1 MNLTPEELQTGK
13 ENFYAAIGSEYTRR
27 DFLAQSLAAA
37 AVAGGSLGGFYYGYS
52 QADVKDPVRIGVIGT
67 GDEGNVL
74 IGALNPNFLQVK
86 AICDI
91 RPYNVYRAFEG
102 QKIGSERAR
111 TVRKGL
117 MNVYGWKTR
126 DEAEKKV
133 KVYQDWKLLI
143 DEAKDTGI
151 EAIVIGLPFQL
162 HAPVAVY
169 AMERGLHVLTE
180 KLMSSSIGACKDM
193 IRTAVA
199 NDCLL
204 SVGHQRHYNILYANA
219 AETISSGLLGDIH
232 FIRAQW
238 HRGNLPGKDSWQP
251 MMPGDP
257 RLADA
262 LRKRTIELER
272 ATAPGV
278 KPDPKKI
285 EDLQNQVK
293 EYTAQVADKDV
304 DAAKYGYQDHE
315 IPAAYGLPA
324 YQATPLEELIRW
336 RLWKRT
342 GGGLMVELGSHQMDA
357 AGIFVTAMHEKVKGT
372 HEKVKPLAVSA
383 HGARNLF
390 NNDREIDDH
399 LHCIIEFPHPEYDE
413 ADPQSALRK
422 IEVAYSAV
430 NGNGFGGYGEEVYGT
445 KGTLMLL
452 KEQEVAL
459 FKEADTS
466 AKVEVKK
473 SDELVLDT
481 QASGPSQAAAKGAA
495 ALADVSLGYR
505 EELEHW
511 AWCIRNRAPEN
522 QPRCN
527 GPIGMA
533 DAVIALTVN
542 VAVAKQERIE
552 FKKEW
557 FDYTSDETPDDSVP
571 TVKQA

>member
-13 ENFYAAIGSEYTRR
+13 ENFYGAIGSEFTRR
-27 DFLAQSLAAA
+27 EFLLSSIAAA
-37 AVAGGSLGGFYYGYS
+37 AVAGGSLGAFYYGYS
-52 QADVKDPVRIGVIGT
+52 QADMKDPVRVGVIGT

-74 IGALNPNFLQVK
+74 LGAMNPDFLSVR

-91 RPYNVYRAFEG
+91 RPYNRYRAFEG
-102 QKIGSERAR
+102 QKIGSARALE
-111 TVRKGL
+111 VRPGL
-117 MNVYGWKTR
+117 MKVYGWKTR
-126 DEAEKKV
+126 EEAEEHV
-133 KVYQDWKLLI
+133 KVYEDWKQLI
-143 DEAKDTGI
+143 DEAAANHI

-162 HAPVAVY
+162 HAEVAIY

-180 KLMSSSIGACKDM
+180 KLMARTIGECKSM

-199 NDCLL
+199 NDRLL
-204 SVGHQRHYNILYANA
+204 SVGHQRHYNILYENA
-219 AETISSGLLGDIH
+219 AETIRTGLLGDIH

-251 MMPGDP
+251 MMPSDP
-257 RLADA
+257 RLAEA

-272 ATAPGV
+272 AKAAA

-285 EDLQNQVK
+285 ADLENQVR
-293 EYTAQVADKDV
+293 EYSAQIEDAAV
-304 DAAKYGYQDHE
+304 DAAKYGYQE
-315 IPAAYGLPA
+315 KTVPAAYGLPA
-324 YQATPLEELIRW
+324 YTATPLEELLRW

-357 AGIFVTAMHEKVKGT
+357 AGIFISAMHQKIKGT
-372 HEKVKPLAVSA
+372 KEKVKPLAVSA
-383 HGARNLF
+383 HGVRNLF

-399 LHCIIEFPHPEYDE
+399 LHCIIEFPHPAYDPE
-413 ADPQSALRK
+413 DPQSALRK

-445 KGTLMLL
+445 KGTLLL
-452 KEQEVAL
+452 QKEMEVAL

-473 SDELVLDT
+473 SDDLVLDT
-481 QASGPSQAAAKGAA
+481 QASGPSQAVATGAA
-495 ALADVSLGYR
+495 ALAKVSPGYR

-522 QPRCN
+522 RPRCD
-527 GPIGMA
+527 GPTGMA

-552 FKKEW
+552 FRKEW
-557 FDYTSDETPDDSVP
+557 FDYTSDETPDESET
-571 TVKQA
+571 TVKLA